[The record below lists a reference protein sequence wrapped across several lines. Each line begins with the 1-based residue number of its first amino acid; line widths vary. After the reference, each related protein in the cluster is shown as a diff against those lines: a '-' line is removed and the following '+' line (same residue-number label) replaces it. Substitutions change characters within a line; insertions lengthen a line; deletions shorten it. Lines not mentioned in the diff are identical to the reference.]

1 MRTTQPTYKEV
12 YSMPNRIARRFG
24 RGGAILAAS
33 ALLLSACSVDKVL
46 RVPDQDVSHPTDITG
61 KAGLPTLLAAAIGDF
76 QVAFAG
82 TGSGTD
88 EGLVNMTGLFTDEF
102 SFTETFPTRV
112 EVDRRNI
119 DVNNSTM
126 SNIYF
131 EVQRARQSTFRAESA
146 YAALAPTDKNYS
158 EALSLEGYSWLLIAE
173 VYCSGVGITK
183 FDASS
188 NIISGAPLT
197 TQQML
202 DSALDRFTKA
212 LAVAKA
218 NNSSFLA
225 NLARVGTARALL
237 FKSNTNLAAAADTVK
252 AVTPDFVYNVFS
264 SSNTTRQ
271 NNGVFELQWNE
282 GRWAQAH
289 LEGGVGLPFR
299 NGCVSGQTVADGC
312 DPRTPYDTLGLGF
325 DQQRPVYGTLKYS
338 NRDAPTVLADYTEAQ
353 LIIAE
358 SQLATNYA
366 GANGTLVILNN
377 LRSTVGLPP
386 LAPAVG
392 FQAQL
397 LQLFSERAFWLYAT
411 AHREGDLRRLVR
423 AAPAGYGIATNAV
436 WPNGTYKGRGGGIY
450 GTDVNFPIPL
460 DESNANP
467 QVNGCLDRNP

>member
-1 MRTTQPTYKEV
+1 MR
-12 YSMPNRIARRFG
+12 NRITRRL
-24 RGGAILAAS
+24 RKRGAILACS

-46 RVPDQDVSHPTDITG
+46 RVPDPDVSHPTDIVG
-61 KAGLPTLLAAAIGDF
+61 KAGLPTLLAAAVGDF

-82 TGSGTD
+82 TGSGGD

-146 YAALAPTDKNYS
+146 YAALDPTNKSYS

-212 LAVAKA
+212 LAVSKAK
-218 NNSSFLA
+218 NDHYLA
-225 NLARVGTARALL
+225 DLARVGTARALL
-237 FKSNTNLAAAADTVK
+237 FKSNANLAAAADTVK
-252 AVTPDFVYNVFS
+252 AVAPDFVYRIFS
-264 SSNTTRQ
+264 SANTTRQ

-289 LEGGVGLPFR
+289 LEGTVGLPFR
-299 NGCVSGQTVADGC
+299 NGCVPGQTAADGC

-338 NRDAPTVLADYTEAQ
+338 DRSSPTVLADWTEAQ

-366 GANGTLVILNN
+366 GANGTLAILNN
-377 LRSTVGLPP
+377 LRAGVGLAP

-397 LQLFSERAFWLYAT
+397 LQLFSERAFWQYAT

-467 QVNGCLDRNP
+467 NVNGCLDRNP

>member
-1 MRTTQPTYKEV
+1 MR
-12 YSMPNRIARRFG
+12 NRIAQRLGKR
-24 RGGAILAAS
+24 GAILAAS

-46 RVPDQDVSHPTDITG
+46 QVPDPDVSRPTDISG
-61 KAGLPTLLAAAIGDF
+61 KAGLPTLLAAAVGDF
-76 QVAFAG
+76 QVAFSG
-82 TGSGTD
+82 TGSGGD

-112 EVDRRNI
+112 QLDRRSI

-146 YAALAPTDKNYS
+146 YAALAPTDKSYS

-183 FDASS
+183 MDASS
-188 NIISGAPLT
+188 NFVSGAPLT

-202 DSALDRFTKA
+202 DSALDRFTRA
-212 LAVAKA
+212 LTVAKSK
-218 NNSSFLA
+218 NDSYLA

-237 FKSNTNLAAAADTVK
+237 FKNNANLAAAADTVK
-252 AVTPDFVYNVFS
+252 AVTPDFVYNIFS
-264 SSNTTRQ
+264 SGNTTRQ

-282 GRWAQAH
+282 GRWTQADR
-289 LEGGVGLPFR
+289 EGGVGLPFR
-299 NGCVSGQTVADGC
+299 SGCVSGQTVANGC

-338 NRDAPTVLADYTEAQ
+338 NRDAPTVLADWTEAQ

-366 GANGTLVILNN
+366 GVNGTLAILNN
-377 LRSTVGLPP
+377 LRAGVGLAP
-386 LAPAVG
+386 LAPAANP
-392 FQAQL
+392 QAQL
-397 LQLFSERAFWLYAT
+397 LQLFSERAFWLYGT

-423 AAPAGYGIATNAV
+423 TATGYGLAQNLV
-436 WPNGTYKGRGGGIY
+436 WPNGTYRGRGGGAY

-460 DESNANP
+460 DETNANP
-467 QVNGCLDRNP
+467 NVKGCLDRNP

>member
-1 MRTTQPTYKEV
+1 MTH
-12 YSMPNRIARRFG
+12 RIARRFG
-24 RGGAILAAS
+24 ERGAILAAA

-46 RVPDQDVSHPTDITG
+46 EVPDPDVSHPTDITG
-61 KAGLPTLLAAAIGDF
+61 VAGLPTLLAAAIGDF

-82 TGSGTD
+82 TGSGQD

-146 YAALAPTDKNYS
+146 YAVLAPTDKSYS

-173 VYCSGVGITK
+173 AYCSGVGISK
-183 FDASS
+183 FDANSK
-188 NIISGAPLT
+188 IVSGAPLT
-197 TQQML
+197 TSQML
-202 DSALDRFTKA
+202 DSALDRFTRA
-212 LAVAKA
+212 LAVSKA
-218 NNSSFLA
+218 NNDSYLA
-225 NLARVGTARALL
+225 DLARVGTARALL
-237 FKSNTNLAAAADTVK
+237 FKSTANLAAAADTVK
-252 AVTPDFVYNVFS
+252 AVKPTFVYRIFS

-271 NNGVFELQWNE
+271 NNGVFELMWNE
-282 GRWAQAH
+282 GRWTQADR
-289 LEGGVGLPFR
+289 EGGVGLPFR
-299 NGCVSGQTVADGC
+299 NGCVSGQTAADGC

-325 DQQRPVYGTLKYS
+325 DQQRVVYGTLKAS
-338 NRDAPTVLADYTEAQ
+338 DRDAPTVLADWTEAQ

-366 GANGTLVILNN
+366 GANGTLAILNS
-377 LRSTVGLPP
+377 LRAGVGLAP
-386 LAPAVG
+386 LAPAPD
-392 FQAQL
+392 QQSQT

-411 AHREGDLRRLVR
+411 AHRVGDLRRLIR
-423 AAPAGYGIATNAV
+423 PAPAGYGIATNTV
-436 WPNGTYKGRGGGIY
+436 WPNGSYKGRGGGAY
-450 GTDVNFPIPL
+450 GPDVNFPIPL
-460 DESNANP
+460 DETNANT